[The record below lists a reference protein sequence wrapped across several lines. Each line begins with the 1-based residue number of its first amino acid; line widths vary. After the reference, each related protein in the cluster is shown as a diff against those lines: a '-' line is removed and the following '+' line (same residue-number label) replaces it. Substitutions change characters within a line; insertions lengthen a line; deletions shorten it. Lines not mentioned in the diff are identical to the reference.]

1 MKRIANLVSLVCLMV
16 SFYLFTSVALR
27 ALNEWHDADRC
38 LDDGGSFDYTIQSC
52 DTTENHPY
60 IPYSGRHPQ
69 DLQIAKASLLL
80 LAAFSFVFLSTR
92 PRRSDHPQVWPVLP
106 D

>member
-1 MKRIANLVSLVCLMV
+1 MV

-80 LAAFSFVFLSTR
+80 LAAFSFVFLSTGPAGLTILR
-92 PRRSDHPQVWPVLP
+92 CGRYHQTRFAAVEAA
-106 D
+106 